1 MPSSAIFII
10 AYQISARAVYTDNQG
25 KMQNEICSVTVSNR
39 KKKPATAK
47 SRNILIQKG
56 LAFRAKA
63 NLK

>member
-1 MPSSAIFII
+1 MKFAVSPS
-10 AYQISARAVYTDNQG
+10 Q
-25 KMQNEICSVTVSNR
+25 TV
-39 KKKPATAK
+39 KKPATAK

>member
-39 KKKPATAK
+39 KKPATAK